1 MKDPRLI
8 RLAQIARLVEE
19 AGMASLRRAVAARE
33 SVRAQIDALDATRA
47 KSAPQNAAEARIAY
61 AYETWASRRRAALNL
76 DLARHEAEC
85 LSLLDAARQAFGRA
99 RVIDAL
105 IARQKPR

>member
-19 AGMASLRRAVAARE
+19 AGTASLRRAVAARE

-47 KSAPQNAAEARIAY
+47 KSAPQNAAEARIA
-61 AYETWASRRRAALNL
+61 AVADQTWDARAASA
-76 DLARHEAEC
+76 LAEV
-85 LSLLDAARQAFGRA
+85 AARLSTHSSPA
-99 RVIDAL
+99 VH
-105 IARQKPR
+105 P